1 METTRPDT
9 KTAGVEPMA
18 IVSVACAVLA
28 AAGMYLMG
36 MAVLAVFAVGAGHV
50 ALRRIEQRGG
60 TGRLAALAGLSVGY
74 AVGVFGLAYTV
85 WALASFVTG
94 PLWN

>member
-1 METTRPDT
+1 METARPET
-9 KTAGVEPMA
+9 KRSGVEPMA
-18 IVSVACAVLA
+18 VVSVACAVLA

-50 ALRRIEQRGG
+50 ALHRIEKRGS
-60 TGRLAALAGLSVGY
+60 TGRLAALAGLSIGY
-74 AVGVFGLAYTV
+74 AIGVFALAYTA
-85 WALASFVTG
+85 WALVSLVVG